1 MNELNEWCNASLG
14 AVIFNHDVVVFIVV
28 FFETSFLKEVHIL
41 LYLYNNSTMLI
52 AKLQKNIFIYHTC

>member
-14 AVIFNHDVVVFIVV
+14 AVIFNHDIVV
-28 FFETSFLKEVHIL
+28 FFETSFLKEIHIL
-41 LYLYNNSTMLI
+41 LYLYNNGTMLI